1 MTNFR
6 ITTTFL
12 LLLSNLAALPATTGE
27 ETCAAIEDLGTPN
40 LDRFEYAVSIGIDD
54 DCEYTLKISFRHDE
68 TLPLPSNPPAQ
79 CDPTIAPPEMAP
91 DGLPYFAFRWSYE
104 KVPEDVA
111 KVTGID
117 HISIDWNP
125 CGHPP
130 VDKFGAPHYDLHI
143 YRETPE
149 FRTCM
154 TCTKPP
160 GAPICD
166 PTPGS
171 QTTDSGLAFFN
182 VGTVTGVQRSA
193 TDQASNM
200 PADFVVGMGDM
211 VPLMGGHAWNPSHEP
226 PSFLEWDTPV
236 WIMGPYDGGI
246 VDYEPM
252 IPLAF
257 VVGDTNHEHSE
268 SLVYEGQT
276 LDELPSSYS
285 VEYDAT
291 TSITTVTLVG
301 SSADK
306 STCDNSDNGSSSNKG
321 FPVLLSLALSS
332 AGIVMASLLL

>member
-6 ITTTFL
+6 ITTAFI
-12 LLLSNLAALPATTGE
+12 LLLSNLAALPATGE
-27 ETCAAIEDLGTPN
+27 ETCAAIEELGTPS
-40 LDRFEYAVSIGIDD
+40 LDRFNYKVSIGVDD
-54 DCEYTLKISFRHDE
+54 DCEYTLKLFFKHDE
-68 TLPLPSNPPAQ
+68 TLPMASDPPAQ
-79 CDPTIAPPEMAP
+79 CDPAITPPEMAP
-91 DGLPYFAFRWSYE
+91 DGLPYFGFRWFYE

-130 VDKFGAPHYDLHI
+130 LDKFGAPHYDLHI

-154 TCTKPP
+154 TCTKIP

-166 PTPGS
+166 PT

-182 VGTVTGVQRSA
+182 FGKVIDVQRSA
-193 TDQASNM
+193 TDQPSNM
-200 PADFVVGMGDM
+200 PADFVVGLGEM
-211 VPLMGGHAWNPSHEP
+211 VPLMGGHAWNPSDEP

-236 WIMGPYDGGI
+236 WVMGPYDGGI

-257 VVGDTNHEHSE
+257 ITGDTDHEHSE

-276 LDELPSSYS
+276 FDELPSSYS
-285 VEYDAT
+285 VKYDAT
-291 TSITTVTLVG
+291 TSMTTVVLVG
-301 SSADK
+301 SSADR
-306 STCDNSDNGSSSNKG
+306 STCDNTDSGSSSNKG
-321 FPVLLSLALSS
+321 FSVLFSLALSG